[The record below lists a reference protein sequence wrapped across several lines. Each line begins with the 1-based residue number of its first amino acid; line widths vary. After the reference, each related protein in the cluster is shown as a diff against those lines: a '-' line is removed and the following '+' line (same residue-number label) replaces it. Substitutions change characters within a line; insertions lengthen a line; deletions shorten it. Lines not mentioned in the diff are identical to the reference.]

1 MSENNESIFRYSIKR
16 FIGTFAALI
25 GIFIALFT
33 FSTFIGF
40 AFKNIPEIQENLLPL
55 KVMPNQMGDV
65 SVFKKDSNVIL
76 QIDLEGIIGI
86 DRKTENTSA
95 KLQKI
100 LKQPHLQ
107 RISMDQVKGI
117 FITINSRGG
126 SAAECA
132 EMYQDL
138 IAFKQQYNIPIH
150 VWISDVCAS
159 AGYYLACSG
168 DYISAQSTTMIGS
181 VGVFFPPQFNF
192 YNLMQKVGV
201 EAMIVNAGKNKIPF
215 PMFTPLVDGTSS
227 YKDIIKIANDV
238 YENFITVVDS
248 ARASHGLT
256 KAKLIEY
263 GAAIYGSLD
272 AQKLGYIDAANTRY
286 FEALAHMKKSLEL
299 DENTQVIS
307 FVQKKA
313 FYESLKNALQNKLS
327 FLFGT
332 NQDTSLPFTLEA
344 PLFPN
349 QL

>member
-1 MSENNESIFRYSIKR
+1 MSENTESIFRYSIKR

-25 GIFIALFT
+25 GILIALFA
-33 FSTFIGF
+33 FSTFVGF
-40 AFKNIPEIQENLLPL
+40 AFKSIPDIQENLLPI
-55 KVMPNQMGDV
+55 KVRPDQMGDV
-65 SVFKKDSNVIL
+65 ALFKKDADLLL
-76 QIDLEGIIGI
+76 QIDIEGVIGI

-95 KLQKI
+95 TLQKI

-107 RISMDQVKGI
+107 RISTDRIKGI
-117 FITINSRGG
+117 FLKINSRGG
-126 SAAECA
+126 SANECA

-138 IAFKQQYNIPIH
+138 MSFKKQYNIPIH

-159 AGYYLACSG
+159 AGYYLACTG
-168 DYISAQSTTMIGS
+168 DFISAQSTTMIGS

-201 EAMIVNAGKNKIPF
+201 EAMIVSAGKNKIPF
-215 PMFTPLVDGTSS
+215 PMFTPIVDGTDS
-227 YKDIIKIANDV
+227 YKDIIKIGNDV
-238 YENFITVVDS
+238 YESFITVVDS

-286 FEALAHMKKSLEL
+286 FDALAHMKKSLEL
-299 DENTQVIS
+299 DENIQVIS

-313 FYESLKNALQNKLS
+313 FIESLKNTLENKLS
-327 FLFGT
+327 FFFGT

-344 PLFPN
+344 PIFPN
-349 QL
+349 HL